1 MSMVIEKR
9 PKMSDENLF
18 ALFHNAERALS
29 KEPNLAAESVIKAI
43 EHEWKERLDRARAG
57 TRSTATPNDGM
68 LVTLGYRVGSVNGE
82 KAPIFDCPDV
92 SFTDDAAIGTTAPCC
107 GESDDST
114 DCSRTSRSDGKVRTC
129 NVLAF
134 DRVSRRLGH
143 CQLSRLIVL

>member
-43 EHEWKERLDRARAG
+43 EHEWKERLDR
-57 TRSTATPNDGM
+57 
-68 LVTLGYRVGSVNGE
+68 
-82 KAPIFDCPDV
+82 
-92 SFTDDAAIGTTAPCC
+92 
-107 GESDDST
+107 
-114 DCSRTSRSDGKVRTC
+114 
-129 NVLAF
+129 
-134 DRVSRRLGH
+134 VSRRLGH